1 MLDFDS
7 EVFIWVGK
15 DVPSKMLSRVYNKA
29 ARAIRAVSCKGK
41 KRIQNITIS
50 LTFQGYEPEAF
61 KSAFKSGWEPFQ
73 RPGIDDK
80 TINESD
86 SESSKD
92 EEEESKTQFVDS
104 DTETNENQANWK
116 VGLSKKD
123 LELIAESIPDSHW
136 IN

>member
-15 DVPSKMLSRVYNKA
+15 DVPNNTLARVYNKA

-41 KRIQNITIS
+41 KRIQNMTIS
-50 LTFQGYEPEAF
+50 LTFQGYEPETF

-92 EEEESKTQFVDS
+92 EEEVK
-104 DTETNENQANWK
+104 A
-116 VGLSKKD
+116 
-123 LELIAESIPDSHW
+123 P
-136 IN
+136 